1 MGNCSKCG
9 GGGGCSGCGSIELNP
24 GEVEILVRLGQLPF
38 LPVGGE
44 SYNAMPVLLGE
55 ENMTPRE
62 SGLVLLCLE
71 KKGLVS
77 LERNQPLK
85 GYAGYGGYPVRGSVA
100 LTEKG
105 QRVLELLE
113 IQGAE

>member
-1 MGNCSKCG
+1 MNYCSKCG
-9 GGGGCSGCGSIELNP
+9 GCGGCSGCGSIELNP
-24 GEVEILVRLGQLPF
+24 GELAVLHELGQLAY
-38 LPVGGE
+38 LPIGGE
-44 SYNAMPVLLGE
+44 SYDDMPVLLGVE
-55 ENMTPRE
+55 TMSAQE

-85 GYAGYGGYPVRGSVA
+85 GYAGYGNYPIRGSVA

-105 QRVLELLE
+105 QQVLELLE

>member
-1 MGNCSKCG
+1 MANGSKCG
-9 GGGGCSGCGSIELNP
+9 GCGGCSGCGSMELNP
-24 GEVEILVRLGQLPF
+24 GELAVLLALGQLAY
-38 LPVGGE
+38 LPIGGK
-44 SYNAMPVLLGE
+44 SYDAMPVILGE
-55 ENMTPRE
+55 ETMSPEE

-85 GYAGYGGYPVRGSVA
+85 GYAGYGDYPLRGSVA
-100 LTEKG
+100 LTAKG